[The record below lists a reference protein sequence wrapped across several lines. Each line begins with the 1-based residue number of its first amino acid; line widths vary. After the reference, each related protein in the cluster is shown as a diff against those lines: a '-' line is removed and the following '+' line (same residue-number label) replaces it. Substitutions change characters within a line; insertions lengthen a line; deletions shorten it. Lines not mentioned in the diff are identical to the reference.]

1 MVRPQSLVVKA
12 VPTPPFETLEECTEA
27 YDHCMGNVVTTE
39 PDYDTTTTTTTTTP
53 PPPMKKAEVGQPEKT
68 EARPAYKPP
77 ADDGT
82 PDNGLGWDYNEH
94 GDDWPSTCQGTGQS
108 PIDIVKYVD
117 IQGQTKSVLWFDYFV
132 DDRVT
137 TDTEAPLNNR
147 GHGLTYDDPSVDM
160 GFVKIGA
167 DEYEAYEWI
176 AHTPSEHTID
186 GQLFPLEIQVLHKD
200 PSGKQLGVSI
210 LFKYGATN
218 ELLAAI
224 QQQVPE
230 LPKWTIEHGA
240 VKADLTG
247 KHPDVFNLE
256 HILPMG
262 KVHPGGDMTFYNY
275 EGSLTQP
282 PCTEGVDWWIS
293 AAPVEATKEEIMN
306 FRNAVIGAES
316 SRHGNNRAT
325 QPLEGRKVLV
335 GHAGFQHHVQHHGHK
350 QDVKPDSRG
359 YSSQDTPWKA
369 APKADE
375 AAAEE
380 ETAA

>member
-1 MVRPQSLVVKA
+1 VRPQSLVVKA

-27 YDHCMGNVVTTE
+27 YNHCMGNVVTTE
-39 PDYDTTTTTTTTTP
+39 PDYEYTTTTTTTP
-53 PPPMKKAEVGQPEKT
+53 LPPMKKAEVGQPERT

-82 PDNGLGWDYNEH
+82 PDNGLGWDHNEH
-94 GDDWPSTCQGTGQS
+94 GDDWPAQCQGAGQS

-117 IQGQTKSVLWFDYFV
+117 IQGQTKSVLWFDYYL

-137 TDTEAPLNNR
+137 VDTEAPLNNR
-147 GHGLTYDDPSVDM
+147 GHGLTYDSPKVDM
-160 GFVKIGA
+160 GFVKIGS
-167 DEYEAYEWI
+167 DEFEAYEWI
-176 AHTPSEHTID
+176 ARTPSEHTID
-186 GQLFPLEIQVLHKD
+186 GQLYPLEIQVLHKD
-200 PSGKQLGVSI
+200 PSGKMLGVSM
-210 LFKYGATN
+210 LFKYGQSN
-218 ELLAAI
+218 EFLAAI
-224 QQQVPE
+224 REQVPE
-230 LPKWTIEHGA
+230 LPQWTVEHGA

-275 EGSLTQP
+275 AGSLTQP
-282 PCTEGVDWWIS
+282 PCTEGVDWWVS
-293 AAPVEATKEEIMN
+293 AQPVEATKEEISN

-316 SRHGNNRAT
+316 TRHGNNRAT

-359 YSSQDTPWKA
+359 YSSQDTPWQA
-369 APKADE
+369 EKAD
-375 AAAEE
+375 AEE